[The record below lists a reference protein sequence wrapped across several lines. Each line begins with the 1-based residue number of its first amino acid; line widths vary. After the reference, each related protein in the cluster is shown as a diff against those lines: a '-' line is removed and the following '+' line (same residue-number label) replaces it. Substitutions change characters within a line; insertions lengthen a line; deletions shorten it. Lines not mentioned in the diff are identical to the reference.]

1 MQRDKSV
8 LVSLNFDFRKHK
20 MKKSDH
26 LKVKLFLKALISKT

>member
-20 MKKSDH
+20 MKKSDQ
-26 LKVKLFLKALISKT
+26 VKLFLKALISNT